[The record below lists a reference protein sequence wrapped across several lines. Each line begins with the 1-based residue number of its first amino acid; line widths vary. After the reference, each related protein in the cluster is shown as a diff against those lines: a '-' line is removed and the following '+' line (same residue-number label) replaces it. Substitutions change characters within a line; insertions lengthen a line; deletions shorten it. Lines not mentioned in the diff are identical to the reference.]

1 MCGILGLGGG
11 YAYRTQFKAALA
23 MLAHRGPDGE
33 NVWSDANFILGH
45 RRLSVIDLGSRAQQP
60 MVHTESGMVLTFNG
74 EIYNYLELRADLE
87 KRGRVFRTDSD
98 TEVLLQGIADLGMD
112 FLHRCNGMFAI
123 AIWDPSN
130 NRLFLARDRFGVKPL
145 YYHKFDGGLM
155 FASEPKALHI
165 LKPALAQPDT
175 NAIVEL
181 IARSRSHIG
190 TRTFYEQ
197 ISSLPPA
204 HYGEY
209 DYDTERMTL
218 VRYWDYPQP
227 EASNEPPA
235 QQFEQFAELLESSV
249 KLRFRS
255 DVPVGLTLSGGLDS
269 SAILAAAIQTKNVPS
284 ACFTATYSQK
294 DRGEEHWAK
303 MAADYAG
310 VHCHSVESNLT
321 DWPSKLERVVDYMD
335 APGFS
340 PAVLPL
346 WDIMAQAREQRIPVL
361 LEGQGADELL
371 AGYPQYLATS
381 AIMNLKS
388 MNINLFCR
396 DVRRMTET
404 FGPNWAAAWIGR
416 QALPNFARL
425 TGEVQRLSLFPRSI
439 VTSWRERPNDQTV
452 SAAGKSYD
460 PLRRALWADHAFNVL
475 PSLLHYGDSIG
486 MSHGIESRLP
496 FMDYRL
502 VEWVF
507 GRSPELLR
515 EGRSKTL
522 VRDYLHR
529 QKFEKIAVR
538 TDKMG
543 FRTPINDV
551 KSRSVSSP
559 FVDLAND
566 ASAPVWEIM
575 NHQRTAHKLASA
587 RSTRDIFHSYKI
599 LSVNIWLKNLKK
611 RRNVGFGT

>member
-1 MCGILGLGGG
+1 
-11 YAYRTQFKAALA
+11 
-23 MLAHRGPDGE
+23 
-33 NVWSDANFILGH
+33 
-45 RRLSVIDLGSRAQQP
+45 

-87 KRGRVFRTDSD
+87 RRGRVFKTDSD
-98 TEVLLQGIADLGMD
+98 TEVLLQGIADLGMN
-112 FLHRCNGMFAI
+112 FLQRCNGMFAI
-123 AIWDPSN
+123 AIWDPSK

-145 YYHKFDGGLM
+145 YYHKFEGGLI

-165 LKPALAQPDT
+165 LKPSLAEPDT
-175 NAIVEL
+175 NAIVDL
-181 IARSRSHIG
+181 IVRSHSHIG
-190 TRTFYEQ
+190 ARTFYDQ

-209 DYDTERMTL
+209 DVATERMTL
-218 VRYWDYPQP
+218 VRYWDYPQA
-227 EASNEPPA
+227 EASTEHPA

-269 SAILAAAIQTKNVPS
+269 SAILAAAIHTKNVPS
-284 ACFTATYSQK
+284 ACFTATFSKK
-294 DRGEEHWAK
+294 DRGEEHWAR

-310 VHCHSVESNLT
+310 VHCNSVESNFT
-321 DWPSKLERVVDYMD
+321 DWSSKLERIIDYMD

-346 WDIMAQAREQRIPVL
+346 WDIMAQSREQQVPVL

-371 AGYPQYLATS
+371 GGYPQYLATS
-381 AIMNLKS
+381 ALMNLSS
-388 MNINLFCR
+388 MNINLFYR
-396 DVRRMTET
+396 DLRRMNET
-404 FGPNWAAAWIGR
+404 FGLIWTTAWIAR
-416 QALPNFARL
+416 QALPKLARL
-425 TGEVQRLSLFPRSI
+425 NGEVQRLGYFPRSI
-439 VTSWRERPNDQTV
+439 VTRWRERPEDQTL
-452 SAAGKSYD
+452 SAVGRNYD
-460 PLRRALWADHAFNVL
+460 PLRRALWVDHAFNIL

-507 GRSPELLR
+507 RQSPELIR

-529 QKFEKIAVR
+529 QKFEQIADRADKI
-538 TDKMG
+538 G
-543 FRTPINDV
+543 FKTP
-551 KSRSVSSP
+551 VSDEKGRGGASA

-566 ASAPVWEIM
+566 AYAPVWEIM
-575 NHQRTAHKLASA
+575 NRRRTGRKLMSA
-587 RSTRDIFHSYKI
+587 RSTRDLFHSYKI
-599 LSVNIWLKNLKK
+599 LTVNIWLKILKK
-611 RRNVGFGT
+611 RRNLGINT